1 MPVDP
6 VMLARGAEWAIG
18 GLDGATEAGRA
29 GALDGATEA
38 GRAGAPAGTSFGD
51 LMVKQISSLNELQT
65 DAAAHSTALA
75 LGQAEDP
82 SAAVLAVERARL
94 SMQLAVNV
102 RTKLTDALTEVLR
115 TQV

>member
-6 VMLARGAEWAIG
+6 TMLTTGSEWSVG
-18 GLDGATEAGRA
+18 GLGGLGQVGTTGAAEAGREVG
-29 GALDGATEA
+29 GA
-38 GRAGAPAGTSFGD
+38 SFGD
-51 LMVKQISSLNELQT
+51 LMAKQVASLDELQT
-65 DAAAHSTALA
+65 DASAQSQALA
-75 LGQAEDP
+75 LGTAEDP

-102 RTKLTDALTEVLR
+102 RSKLTDAFNEVMR

>member
-1 MPVDP
+1 MAVDP
-6 VMLARGAEWAIG
+6 TMLTSGVDWSLG

-29 GALDGATEA
+29 GTVA
-38 GRAGAPAGTSFGD
+38 GPSFGD
-51 LMVKQISSLNELQT
+51 MMVKQISSLDELQT
-65 DAAAHSTALA
+65 DAASQSQALA

-82 SAAVLAVERARL
+82 AAAVLAVERARL

-102 RTKLTDALTEVLR
+102 RQKLTDGLNEILR